1 VRISS
6 KRRSGRYSDTE
17 GLEIELRGPDSAEKR
32 AAALAIE
39 TLLDGYEG
47 IEDAWTS
54 NDGRRDE
61 FEIALKPRAKELEIT
76 ERGLATQIRHVE
88 KRFAEEEVQRFQV
101 EEEPETTV
109 SDIMT
114 TPDGQPVLKLVLKR
128 SVMLMKN
135 GQPMTS
141 DMSTIGWM
149 HQFTTGATVQVA
161 AQGATP
167 ISVGT
172 PGSPLCESMGVQTLD
187 GDYKASF
194 AVFPVGMGSFDV
206 ESP

>member
-1 VRISS
+1 MPIRLSS
-6 KRRSGRYSDTE
+6 SRGGYTA
-17 GLEIELRGPDSAEKR
+17 IELMLVLGIVSALSMLSAPSVVSAMRKASVSEGVDVIGQVATEARNLALRNQVTDDYYGVVVGVDDSGQGY
-32 AAALAIE
+32 AALTYGESA
-39 TLLDGYEG
+39 
-47 IEDAWTS
+47 
-54 NDGRRDE
+54 
-61 FEIALKPRAKELEIT
+61 
-76 ERGLATQIRHVE
+76 
-88 KRFAEEEVQRFQV
+88 
-101 EEEPETTV
+101 TV

-141 DMSTIGWM
+141 DMGTIGWM
-149 HQFTTGATVQVA
+149 HQYTTGATVQVA